1 MRIFYLSFLLSLM
14 VVSAQA
20 GERILDRSTLL
31 DMVSQKVLIL
41 RLFGIKLKIMED
53 GRIEGK
59 AMGRDVVGDWE
70 WQDGFFCR
78 SMPLRSQSPNL
89 TGSGPSLPPSSA
101 GNSFSSTKSLRVFAS
116 ARARSAAAVSL
127 LFLFSVIV
135 LIYAGLMKSQG

>member
-20 GERILDRSTLL
+20 GERIFDRSTLL
-31 DMVSQKVLIL
+31 DVVSEKVLIL

-78 SMPLRSQSPNL
+78 SMFWGERDIGYNCQEVSMNNKKIKFISDRGL
-89 TGSGPSLPPSSA
+89 G
-101 GNSFSSTKSLRVFAS
+101 AS
-116 ARARSAAAVSL
+116 AK
-127 LFLFSVIV
+127 FLIKPN
-135 LIYAGLMKSQG
+135 AGSN

>member
-31 DMVSQKVLIL
+31 DVVSQKVLIL

-78 SMPLRSQSPNL
+78 SMFWGERDIGYNCQEVSINNKKIKFISDRGL
-89 TGSGPSLPPSSA
+89 G
-101 GNSFSSTKSLRVFAS
+101 AS
-116 ARARSAAAVSL
+116 AK
-127 LFLFSVIV
+127 FLIKPN
-135 LIYAGLMKSQG
+135 AGSN

>member
-78 SMPLRSQSPNL
+78 SMFWGERDIGYNCQEVSINNKKIKFISDRGL
-89 TGSGPSLPPSSA
+89 G
-101 GNSFSSTKSLRVFAS
+101 AS
-116 ARARSAAAVSL
+116 AK
-127 LFLFSVIV
+127 FLIKPN
-135 LIYAGLMKSQG
+135 AGSN

>member
-70 WQDGFFCR
+70 WQDGFF
-78 SMPLRSQSPNL
+78 L
-89 TGSGPSLPPSSA
+89 
-101 GNSFSSTKSLRVFAS
+101 SFY
-116 ARARSAAAVSL
+116 
-127 LFLFSVIV
+127 V
-135 LIYAGLMKSQG
+135 LG

>member
-1 MRIFYLSFLLSLM
+1 M

-20 GERILDRSTLL
+20 GERIFDRSTLL
-31 DMVSQKVLIL
+31 DVVSEKVLIL

-78 SMPLRSQSPNL
+78 SMFWGERDIGYNCQEVSINNKKIKFISDRGL
-89 TGSGPSLPPSSA
+89 G
-101 GNSFSSTKSLRVFAS
+101 AS
-116 ARARSAAAVSL
+116 AK
-127 LFLFSVIV
+127 FLIKPN
-135 LIYAGLMKSQG
+135 AGSN

>member
-20 GERILDRSTLL
+20 GERILDRLTLL

-78 SMPLRSQSPNL
+78 SMFWGERDIGYNCQEVSINNKKIKFISDRGL
-89 TGSGPSLPPSSA
+89 G
-101 GNSFSSTKSLRVFAS
+101 AS
-116 ARARSAAAVSL
+116 AK
-127 LFLFSVIV
+127 FLIKPN
-135 LIYAGLMKSQG
+135 AGSN

>member
-20 GERILDRSTLL
+20 GERIFDRSTLL
-31 DMVSQKVLIL
+31 DVVSEKVLIL

-78 SMPLRSQSPNL
+78 SMFWGKRDIGYNCQEVSINNKKIKFISDRGL
-89 TGSGPSLPPSSA
+89 G
-101 GNSFSSTKSLRVFAS
+101 AS
-116 ARARSAAAVSL
+116 AK
-127 LFLFSVIV
+127 FWIKPN
-135 LIYAGLMKSQG
+135 AGSN

>member
-1 MRIFYLSFLLSLM
+1 MRIFYLSFLLNLM

-20 GERILDRSTLL
+20 GERIFDRSTLL
-31 DMVSQKVLIL
+31 DVVSEKVLIL

-78 SMPLRSQSPNL
+78 SMFWGERDIGYNCQEVSINNKKIKFISDRGL
-89 TGSGPSLPPSSA
+89 G
-101 GNSFSSTKSLRVFAS
+101 AS
-116 ARARSAAAVSL
+116 AK
-127 LFLFSVIV
+127 FLINPN
-135 LIYAGLMKSQG
+135 AGSN

>member
-20 GERILDRSTLL
+20 GERILDRLTLL

-78 SMPLRSQSPNL
+78 SMFWGERDVGYNCQEVSIKNKKIKFTSDRGL
-89 TGSGPSLPPSSA
+89 G
-101 GNSFSSTKSLRVFAS
+101 
-116 ARARSAAAVSL
+116 ARAQ
-127 LFLFSVIV
+127 FLIKPN
-135 LIYAGLMKSQG
+135 AGSN

>member
-78 SMPLRSQSPNL
+78 SMFWGERDIGYNCQEVSIKNKKIKFTSDRGL
-89 TGSGPSLPPSSA
+89 G
-101 GNSFSSTKSLRVFAS
+101 AS
-116 ARARSAAAVSL
+116 AQ
-127 LFLFSVIV
+127 FLIK
-135 LIYAGLMKSQG
+135 LNADLK

>member
-20 GERILDRSTLL
+20 GERIFDRSTLL

-78 SMPLRSQSPNL
+78 SMFWGERDIGYNCQEVSINNKKIKFISDRGL
-89 TGSGPSLPPSSA
+89 G
-101 GNSFSSTKSLRVFAS
+101 AS
-116 ARARSAAAVSL
+116 AK
-127 LFLFSVIV
+127 FLIKPN
-135 LIYAGLMKSQG
+135 AGSN

>member
-78 SMPLRSQSPNL
+78 SMFWGERDIGYNCQEVSIEGKKIKFTSDRGAGANARFLIKKNS
-89 TGSGPSLPPSSA
+89 SL
-101 GNSFSSTKSLRVFAS
+101 NRN
-116 ARARSAAAVSL
+116 
-127 LFLFSVIV
+127 
-135 LIYAGLMKSQG
+135 

>member
-20 GERILDRSTLL
+20 GERIFDRSTLL
-31 DMVSQKVLIL
+31 DVVSEKVLIL

-78 SMPLRSQSPNL
+78 SMFWGERDIGYNCQEVSINNKKIKFISDRGL
-89 TGSGPSLPPSSA
+89 G
-101 GNSFSSTKSLRVFAS
+101 AS
-116 ARARSAAAVSL
+116 AK
-127 LFLFSVIV
+127 FLIKPN
-135 LIYAGLMKSQG
+135 AGSN

>member
-59 AMGRDVVGDWE
+59 AVGRDIVGDWE

-78 SMPLRSQSPNL
+78 SMFWGERDIGYNCQEFPLK
-89 TGSGPSLPPSSA
+89 
-101 GNSFSSTKSLRVFAS
+101 TK
-116 ARARSAAAVSL
+116 
-127 LFLFSVIV
+127 
-135 LIYAGLMKSQG
+135 K

>member
-20 GERILDRSTLL
+20 GERIFDRSTLL
-31 DMVSQKVLIL
+31 DVVSGKVLIL

-78 SMPLRSQSPNL
+78 SMFWGERDIGYNCQEVSINNKKIKFISDRGL
-89 TGSGPSLPPSSA
+89 G
-101 GNSFSSTKSLRVFAS
+101 AS
-116 ARARSAAAVSL
+116 AK
-127 LFLFSVIV
+127 FLIKPN
-135 LIYAGLMKSQG
+135 AGSN

>member
-20 GERILDRSTLL
+20 GERIVDRSTLL
-31 DMVSQKVLIL
+31 DVVSEKVLIL

-70 WQDGFFCR
+70 WQEGFFCR
-78 SMPLRSQSPNL
+78 SMFWGERDIGYNCQEVSIEGKKIKFTSDRG
-89 TGSGPSLPPSSA
+89 TGANAQFLIKTNSSL
-101 GNSFSSTKSLRVFAS
+101 N
-116 ARARSAAAVSL
+116 
-127 LFLFSVIV
+127 
-135 LIYAGLMKSQG
+135 

>member
-78 SMPLRSQSPNL
+78 SMFWGERDIGYNCQEVSIKNKKIKFTSDRGL
-89 TGSGPSLPPSSA
+89 G
-101 GNSFSSTKSLRVFAS
+101 AS
-116 ARARSAAAVSL
+116 AQ
-127 LFLFSVIV
+127 FLIKPNSD
-135 LIYAGLMKSQG
+135 LK

>member
-1 MRIFYLSFLLSLM
+1 MRIFFLSFLLSLM

-31 DMVSQKVLIL
+31 DAVSEKVLIL
-41 RLFGIKLKIMED
+41 RLFGIKLQIMED

-78 SMPLRSQSPNL
+78 SMFWGERDIGYNCQEVSIEGKKIKFTSDRG
-89 TGSGPSLPPSSA
+89 TGANARFLIKKNSSL
-101 GNSFSSTKSLRVFAS
+101 N
-116 ARARSAAAVSL
+116 
-127 LFLFSVIV
+127 
-135 LIYAGLMKSQG
+135 

>member
-78 SMPLRSQSPNL
+78 SMFWGERDIGYNCQEVSIKNKKIKFTSDR
-89 TGSGPSLPPSSA
+89 GFG
-101 GNSFSSTKSLRVFAS
+101 AS
-116 ARARSAAAVSL
+116 AQ
-127 LFLFSVIV
+127 FLIKPNAD
-135 LIYAGLMKSQG
+135 LK

>member
-78 SMPLRSQSPNL
+78 SMFWGERDVGYNCQEVSIKNKKIKFTSDRGL
-89 TGSGPSLPPSSA
+89 G
-101 GNSFSSTKSLRVFAS
+101 AS
-116 ARARSAAAVSL
+116 AK
-127 LFLFSVIV
+127 FLIKPNAD
-135 LIYAGLMKSQG
+135 LK